1 MWHVIAEERILC
13 SECLHEIPPGSRC
26 LSQLPVE
33 MPDGFRR
40 GKYENYCINCPKCEK
55 KGREQSCY
63 VRRLSHWY
71 IHKETTEQDV
81 PCGHCSRIVAEGT
94 RTVTQKVYSWLDDE
108 AESASDG
115 IGSQPGGPAVAAA
128 TVGTAAAKSPAGGW
142 DGLSVAMRGKFRSIG
157 LGGSRGVRTQAMAQ
171 RVYENEIP
179 TIIRNMGEDT
189 VKEYLKGKQGSHIK
203 SVVVAPGRSKWPSNM
218 VFEDASK
225 NLSRG
230 SRNMTA
236 GEVAAAKSSG
246 RIAASRVVANA
257 TLKSAAKG
265 GVIAAAIE
273 APVAALESYLDWKRD
288 RKTGKEAVV
297 DATKSTATAAGLG
310 AAVTAGAT
318 VAATAGV
325 GLSLGPLAVPFAV
338 GGGVL
343 LVGTTVY
350 RVARAASRDL
360 PLTEFRVF
368 FCKNRECQTGFAQ
381 TVATTQ
387 AGRLV
392 K

>member
-1 MWHVIAEERILC
+1 MWHVIAEAKMIC
-13 SECLHEIPPGSRC
+13 SECLHRIPAGTEC
-26 LSQLPVE
+26 LSQMPVE

-55 KGREQSCY
+55 KGYEQSCY

-81 PCGHCSRIVAEGT
+81 SCGHCRRIVPEGT
-94 RTVTQKVYSWLDDE
+94 RTVAQKRYAWLNDE
-108 AESASDG
+108 ADSASDG
-115 IGSQPGGPAVAAA
+115 PGAQPGGTAVAAA
-128 TVGTAAAKSPAGGW
+128 TVGAAAAKPTAGGW
-142 DGLSVAMRGKFRSIG
+142 DSLSVAMKGKFRSIG
-157 LGGSRGVRTQAMAQ
+157 LGGSRGARTQAMAR
-171 RVYENEIP
+171 RVYENRIP
-179 TIIRNMGEDT
+179 TIVRRTGEDA
-189 VKEYLKGKQGSHIK
+189 VKDYLKGKHGSHIK
-203 SVVVAPGRSKWPSNM
+203 SVVAAPGRSKWPSNM

-236 GEVAAAKSSG
+236 AEVAAAKSTG
-246 RIAASRVVANA
+246 HVTGTRLAANV
-257 TLKSAAKG
+257 TLKSAARSG
-265 GVIAAAIE
+265 GIAAAIE
-273 APVAALESYLDWKRD
+273 LPIAALENFLHCRRG
-288 RKTGKEAVV
+288 RKTGRKAAI
-297 DATKSTATAAGLG
+297 DTTKSTATAAGFG
-310 AAVTAGAT
+310 AAAAVGAK
-318 VAATAGV
+318 VAVGA
-325 GLSLGPLAVPFAV
+325 GLSMGPFGIPVAV

-381 TVATTQ
+381 TVSTTQ

-392 K
+392 E

>member
-1 MWHVIAEERILC
+1 MWHVIAEEKMLC
-13 SECLHEIPPGSRC
+13 SKCLHRIPPGTEC
-26 LSQLPVE
+26 LSQMPVE

-40 GKYENYCINCPKCEK
+40 GKYENYCINCPKCEE
-55 KGREQSCY
+55 KGYEQSCY

-71 IHKETTEQDV
+71 THKETTEDEV
-81 PCGHCSRIVAEGT
+81 SCGHCNRTIPEGT
-94 RTVTQKVYSWLDDE
+94 RTVAQKFYASVEGGS
-108 AESASDG
+108 ESASDG
-115 IGSQPGGPAVAAA
+115 PGAQPGGTAVAAA
-128 TVGTAAAKSPAGGW
+128 TVRMAATKPTAGGW
-142 DGLSVAMRGKFRSIG
+142 DSLSVAMKGKFRSIG
-157 LGGSRGVRTQAMAQ
+157 LGGSRGVRTQAMARQ
-171 RVYENEIP
+171 VYENRIP
-179 TIIRNMGEDT
+179 TIIRRTGEDA
-189 VKEYLKGKQGSHIK
+189 VKDYLKRKHGSHIK
-203 SVVVAPGRSKWPSNM
+203 SVVAAPGRSKWPSNM

-236 GEVAAAKSSG
+236 AEVAAAKSSG
-246 RIAASRVVANA
+246 RIAATRVVANA

-325 GLSLGPLAVPFAV
+325 GLSLGPLAVPVAV

-381 TVATTQ
+381 TMSTT
-387 AGRLV
+387 
-392 K
+392 